1 MSRAFM
7 RSRQVKT
14 TAMACEQFP
23 ETLIW
28 LMYVWVG
35 KSLPCRQEGCSR
47 GLLGLICA
55 SGENSL
61 WSSFAKIIASLIIH

>member
-1 MSRAFM
+1 M

-28 LMYVWVG
+28 VMYVWVG
-35 KSLPCRQEGCSR
+35 NLCHVVAKGVAEGY
-47 GLLGLICA
+47 
-55 SGENSL
+55 
-61 WSSFAKIIASLIIH
+61 WD